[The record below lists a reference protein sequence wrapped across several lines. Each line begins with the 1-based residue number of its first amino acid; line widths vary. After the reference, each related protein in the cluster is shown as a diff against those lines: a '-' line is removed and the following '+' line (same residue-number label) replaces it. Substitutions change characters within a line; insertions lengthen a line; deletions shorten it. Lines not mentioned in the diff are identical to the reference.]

1 MSATPSSCPAPKL
14 SAYRRLSLPERAKWL
29 RRGLIAAI
37 IIALEIYGRFVADP
51 TLFAPPSKILQAWY
65 SIIMADEKIVRALVI
80 CVIEIAVAYILAI
93 IFGIAIGI
101 GVGAT
106 DFSRRSLYPVIILL
120 YVIPQVSFLPLFV
133 LVFGL
138 GAGSKIAFGF
148 SHAIFPIIVNVVAGM
163 RNVRELYINAAR
175 SMGGSQADIIRHVM
189 IPHMVPSLFTGLRL
203 AMTLNLLGV
212 ILAELYVSSAGIGF
226 FTRLFAED
234 FNPAPLFAL
243 IGTLAVIAVFF
254 NELVR
259 IAERRLTPGLRAQM
273 QEKSATE
280 KK

>member
-1 MSATPSSCPAPKL
+1 MSAVPSKTSQGVTARFAAAPL
-14 SAYRRLSLPERAKWL
+14 NVRAKWL
-29 RRGLIAAI
+29 RRALIALVI
-37 IIALEIYGRFVADP
+37 VLLELYGRLFADP
-51 TLFAPPSKILQAWY
+51 TLFAPPSRIVHSLFADILSDQ
-65 SIIMADEKIVRALVI
+65 KIVWALLL
-80 CVIEIAVAYILAI
+80 CVMEIAVAYLLAI
-93 IFGIAIGI
+93 VFGMAIGL

-106 DFSRRSLYPVIILL
+106 PFSRRALYPVIILI

-133 LVFGL
+133 LMFGL
-138 GAGSKIAFGF
+138 GAGAKIAFGF

-175 SMGGSQADIIRHVM
+175 SMGASRGQIIRHVM

-212 ILAELYVSSAGIGF
+212 ILAELYVSSGGIGF

-243 IGTLAVIAVFF
+243 IGSLALIAVLF

-259 IAERRLTPGLRAQM
+259 VAENALTPGRKPAASKNN
-273 QEKSATE
+273 KSE
-280 KK
+280 SK

>member
-1 MSATPSSCPAPKL
+1 MSLVPSKPAPGL
-14 SAYRRLSLPERAKWL
+14 VARFSAAPLNTRAKWL
-29 RRGLIAAI
+29 RRSLIALI
-37 IIALEIYGRFVADP
+37 VILLEAYGRFVADP
-51 TLFAPPSKILQAWY
+51 TLFAPPSR
-65 SIIMADEKIVRALVI
+65 IVHSLFVDIFSDPNIVWALVLCI
-80 CVIEIAVAYILAI
+80 IEIAVAYILAI
-93 IFGIAIGI
+93 VFGIAIGL

-106 DFSRRSLYPVIILL
+106 PFSRRALYPVIILI

-138 GAGSKIAFGF
+138 GAGAKIAFGF

-163 RNVRELYINAAR
+163 RNVRELYVNAAR
-175 SMGGSQADIIRHVM
+175 SMGASRSQIIRHVM

-212 ILAELYVSSAGIGF
+212 ILAELYVSSGGVGF
-226 FTRLFAED
+226 FTRMFAED

-243 IGTLAVIAVFF
+243 IGSLAFIAVLF

-259 IAERRLTPGLRAQM
+259 LAENALTPGGDTSTR
-273 QEKSATE
+273 KNKNTE
-280 KK
+280 TQ